1 MDRNSLIQKSSCFL
15 IFSFNYFSNS
25 QTENNKKK
33 YTKVLSSQT
42 SARSDQILI
51 GFRVFQACDLLDL
64 DYSFKVQV
72 LIWCSIFQFY
82 TLGYWNTFQKF
93 SSGSF
98 PLLLQKIHVL
108 QERTIPGFSFG
119 RSPIPAN
126 TPIIQDTFFYHQA
139 TTPGLILKSQC
150 YSGKT

>member
-1 MDRNSLIQKSSCFL
+1 MFL
-15 IFSFNYFSNS
+15 DFSFNYFSNS

-33 YTKVLSSQT
+33 IHQGSFLPNICEI
-42 SARSDQILI
+42 RSDLI

-64 DYSFKVQV
+64 DNSFKVQV

>member
-15 IFSFNYFSNS
+15 IFPLIIFPTVK
-25 QTENNKKK
+25 QKTIKKK

-64 DYSFKVQV
+64 DNSFKVQV
-72 LIWCSIFQFY
+72 LIWFY

>member
-15 IFSFNYFSNS
+15 IFPLIIFPTVK
-25 QTENNKKK
+25 QKTIKKK
-33 YTKVLSSQT
+33 YTKVFSSQT
-42 SARSDQILI
+42 SARPDQIWI

-64 DYSFKVQV
+64 DNNFKVQV
-72 LIWCSIFQFY
+72 LIWCSIFQFC

-93 SSGSF
+93 SNGSF
-98 PLLLQKIHVL
+98 PLLLQKNHVL

-139 TTPGLILKSQC
+139 TTPGLILKSHC

>member
-15 IFSFNYFSNS
+15 IFPLIIFPTVK
-25 QTENNKKK
+25 QKTIKKN
-33 YTKVLSSQT
+33 TPRFFSSQT
-42 SARSDQILI
+42 SARSDQIWI

-64 DYSFKVQV
+64 DNNFKVQV